1 MPPLVKEISSG
12 NQVSRSSNEGQL
24 ADTATR
30 VFRLVLSSPGES
42 FDIQATC
49 GVRIGDAH
57 PVNGNVFCSSID
69 ARFDGDSRMVMLC
82 SFQYQSTASAG
93 SSGGGADPKSQAPD
107 VRPPNWTTSTS
118 LIEQP
123 VNAWRPRTFFQAWGG
138 ADIPAVNPAG
148 DMYDGVTKL
157 VSLVNIS
164 ITVFNP
170 FDPTEDNQTAGY
182 VNRFEITLGSL
193 RMSPHT
199 LMFRGVQSQPTV
211 ESWGGRLY
219 RGWNATYEFA
229 YKRNP
234 ATINFPGFGEPA
246 EVDLGWDIAVPV
258 TGFNCRAFAP
268 DTADADE
275 DVFGQPLRHINGKIV
290 PPPLLPEQIDHGD
303 RVRAMVKVFEYEDG
317 GTSQAPSASPIALKE
332 NGRPLKTHD
341 ANGNLVNKPLVYGY
355 QVQEDYDFKLLGP
368 AGNRLFR

>member
-30 VFRLVLSSPGES
+30 VFRLVLSSPSET

-49 GVRIGDAH
+49 EVRIGDAH
-57 PVNGNVFCSSID
+57 PVNGNVFCTSFD
-69 ARFDGDSRMVMLC
+69 ARFDGESRMVMLC
-82 SFQYQSTASAG
+82 TFQYQSTASAD
-93 SSGGGADPKSQAPD
+93 SSGGGADPRSQAPD

-123 VNAWRPRTFFQAWGG
+123 VNVWNPRTNRDLWG
-138 ADIPAVNPAG
+138 ARIPAVNPAG
-148 DMYDGVTKL
+148 DMYDGVTQL
-157 VSLVNIS
+157 VSLVSIS
-164 ITVFNP
+164 VTVFNP
-170 FDPTEDNQTAGY
+170 SDPTEDNETAGR
-182 VNRFEITLGSL
+182 VNRARITLGSL
-193 RMSPHT
+193 TMSPHT

-211 ESWGGRLY
+211 ESWGGRIY

-234 ATINFPGFGEPA
+234 TTINFPGGGAPV

-268 DTADADE
+268 NAAAADE

-290 PPPLLPEQIDHGD
+290 TPPLLPEQIVAGD
-303 RVRAMVKVFEYEDG
+303 RVRAMVKVFEYEEG

-341 ANGNLVNKPLVYGY
+341 ANGNLVNKPLVFGY
-355 QVQEDYDFKLLGP
+355 QVQENFDFTLLGP